1 MRIENFICF
10 ILIVLI
16 LLTSICLIFSIH
28 IESLNQAAQVSN
40 AVVKIDF
47 IEPMTMSTAPTPIVL
62 EKEIIIP
69 DPLVIP
75 LTYEEKEILAKLLY
89 REAGSMSWEGQVWV
103 CSAIINLGKHSNK
116 SIWQMAHNAN
126 MFSVAPIVDSAK
138 PKQMQY
144 EVIDY
149 IQHHGTIP
157 EVKYF
162 RINHYH
168 TFWGA
173 KPVRRIGNVYFS
185 K

>member
-1 MRIENFICF
+1 MRIKNFICF

-28 IESLNQAAQVSN
+28 IESLNQGSN
-40 AVVKIDF
+40 TTVKIEF
-47 IEPMTMSTAPTPIVL
+47 VESMAMTTAPTPIVL

-69 DPLVIP
+69 DPLVIH

-89 REAGSMSWEGQVWV
+89 REAGSMGWEGQVWV

-138 PKQMQY
+138 PTQMQY

-157 EVKYF
+157 GVKYF
-162 RINHYH
+162 RTKYFHR
-168 TFWGA
+168 FGA
-173 KPVRRIGNVYFS
+173 PLHRIGNVYFS

>member
-1 MRIENFICF
+1 MWCTITINRLEERTNIAADRAEIPPAAMCVTQEPLDRPNY
-10 ILIVLI
+10 LIVY
-16 LLTSICLIFSIH
+16 LTH
-28 IESLNQAAQVSN
+28 
-40 AVVKIDF
+40 
-47 IEPMTMSTAPTPIVL
+47 
-62 EKEIIIP
+62 
-69 DPLVIP
+69 
-75 LTYEEKEILAKLLY
+75 EEKEILAKLLY

-138 PKQMQY
+138 PTQMQY

-162 RINHYH
+162 RTKHFH
-168 TFWGA
+168 RFGT
-173 KPVRRIGNVYFS
+173 PLHRIWNVYFS